1 MSVRVHL
8 IIPLAIFSTVFIFI
22 GTGDLR
28 PVLIF
33 LFLLWVGTLWAKW
46 IEQKTQ

>member
-1 MSVRVHL
+1 MKHNP
-8 IIPLAIFSTVFIFI
+8 IIPLAIFSAVFIFI

-33 LFLLWVGTLWAKW
+33 LFSMWIGTLWVKW
-46 IEQKTQ
+46 IEQKHQ